1 MAQSLF
7 FIHSSSNNTVSIL
20 YWTHSEVSIVHESEF
35 FRYIQSIMNI
45 RAIADKVGLDYENI
59 IEDFCG
65 DVKALSEK
73 LSSFTET
80 ITLEDLKASIEKKDY
95 DGARKAAKAIRKGAE
110 KVGLKDLVKAAQY
123 AEEAKDEKLH
133 SAVASLIE
141 KYEEIKKVLD
151 ENK

>member
-1 MAQSLF
+1 
-7 FIHSSSNNTVSIL
+7 
-20 YWTHSEVSIVHESEF
+20 
-35 FRYIQSIMNI
+35 MNI

-65 DVKALSEK
+65 DVKALREK